1 MGKLLLVED
10 DRLIA
15 GIYQRK
21 FGAEGY
27 QVTTVT
33 DGEAALRSL
42 EAAKPDLV
50 ILDIML
56 SKLNG
61 IQVLKA
67 LRGTE
72 ELKDVPVIVFSN
84 AYQPK
89 IIDDAWQ
96 AGATMVLMKANTSPA
111 KLSETVADLLARRES
126 GGVPESKSAEESA
139 VQIEQRKDF
148 LKGMPGFVERFQEL
162 HRAFLAAGDEAGK
175 QGLLNDL
182 HRAARSLTGGA
193 ALVGLTMLAR
203 MSETYEALLKEMHD
217 KPSAITVSTIRT
229 STQALGFLKTLIE
242 LGDQLPSLSDFEPKV
257 LVVDDEEISQRA
269 ALYALERAG
278 LHGMTAEHG
287 ETALIRAS
295 DHNYDLFILDV
306 DMIGL
311 DGYEVCTRLRQRE
324 EYRDTPIIF
333 VTGLFDFQSRAKSSL
348 SGGTDLIAKPYCFVE
363 LTVKALTYIFKTR
376 LSKNGLL

>member
-10 DRLIA
+10 DRIIA

-111 KLSETVADLLARRES
+111 KLSEIRRGARIQIRRGERRTDRATQRFSQGNARLCRTVPGTSSGLPRCGRRS
-126 GGVPESKSAEESA
+126 WQTRIAE
-139 VQIEQRKDF
+139 
-148 LKGMPGFVERFQEL
+148 
-162 HRAFLAAGDEAGK
+162 
-175 QGLLNDL
+175 
-182 HRAARSLTGGA
+182 
-193 ALVGLTMLAR
+193 
-203 MSETYEALLKEMHD
+203 
-217 KPSAITVSTIRT
+217 
-229 STQALGFLKTLIE
+229 
-242 LGDQLPSLSDFEPKV
+242 
-257 LVVDDEEISQRA
+257 
-269 ALYALERAG
+269 
-278 LHGMTAEHG
+278 
-287 ETALIRAS
+287 
-295 DHNYDLFILDV
+295 
-306 DMIGL
+306 
-311 DGYEVCTRLRQRE
+311 
-324 EYRDTPIIF
+324 
-333 VTGLFDFQSRAKSSL
+333 
-348 SGGTDLIAKPYCFVE
+348 
-363 LTVKALTYIFKTR
+363 
-376 LSKNGLL
+376 

>member
-10 DRLIA
+10 DRIIA

-193 ALVGLTMLAR
+193 ALVGLAMLAR
-203 MSETYEALLKEMHD
+203 MSET
-217 KPSAITVSTIRT
+217 
-229 STQALGFLKTLIE
+229 
-242 LGDQLPSLSDFEPKV
+242 
-257 LVVDDEEISQRA
+257 
-269 ALYALERAG
+269 
-278 LHGMTAEHG
+278 
-287 ETALIRAS
+287 
-295 DHNYDLFILDV
+295 
-306 DMIGL
+306 
-311 DGYEVCTRLRQRE
+311 
-324 EYRDTPIIF
+324 
-333 VTGLFDFQSRAKSSL
+333 
-348 SGGTDLIAKPYCFVE
+348 
-363 LTVKALTYIFKTR
+363 
-376 LSKNGLL
+376 